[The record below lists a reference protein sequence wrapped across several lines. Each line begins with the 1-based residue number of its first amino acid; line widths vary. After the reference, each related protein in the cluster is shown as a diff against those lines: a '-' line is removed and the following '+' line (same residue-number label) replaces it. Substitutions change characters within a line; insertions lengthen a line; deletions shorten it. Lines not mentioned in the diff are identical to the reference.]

1 MQIVSA
7 EYWQLYT
14 TSVKNLS
21 PDIPKKDMVCY
32 GTVVKT
38 KSMDDDVE
46 DEVEQAGLGLFQR
59 KPEGVPMV
67 PDKPKLGGTAR
78 YQATTF
84 AKKVQVTHE
93 TLRSLKKFKQALQIS
108 KRLYA
113 SAWQTKDI
121 DAAGLFLNARTA
133 AATGGYDH
141 VCLASTSHVLPS
153 GATATN
159 ILGTVPGGAMV
170 GMGPSAPAIQAMRNM
185 ATRMPAASGL
195 TERRKLKALVFPDGM
210 LDLMK
215 VITGTARGLDTDSQ
229 NLNTV
234 ANYDLKL
241 YPIHHFDGVNP
252 NLWGAITD
260 ASDGLQIRTRE
271 DVGTNTWQ
279 DHDGRSAF
287 TGAYY
292 ADAQG
297 WSDWR
302 CWIHGAG

>member
-1 MQIVSA
+1 MQIVSS

-14 TSVKNLS
+14 TTVKNLS
-21 PDIPKKDMVCY
+21 PDVPKKDMVCY
-32 GTVVKT
+32 GKVVKT
-38 KSMDDDVE
+38 KSME
-46 DEVEQAGLGLFQR
+46 DEVEDDVEQSGLGLFQR
-59 KPEGVPMV
+59 KPESAPMAMS
-67 PDKPKLGGTAR
+67 KPKLGGTAR
-78 YQATTF
+78 YQSTMF
-84 AKKVQVTHE
+84 ALKVQVSHE
-93 TLRSLKKFKQALQIS
+93 AFRSLKRYQSALQIA
-108 KRLYA
+108 KRLHA

-133 AATGGYDH
+133 AYTGGYDH

-159 ILGTVPGGAMV
+159 ILGTTPGGGMV
-170 GMGPSAPAIQAMRNM
+170 GMGPSVAAIQAMRNM

-195 TERRKLKALVFPDGM
+195 TERRKLKGLVFPDGM

-215 VITGTARGLDTDSQ
+215 VITGTERGLNTAAL

-234 ANYDLKL
+234 ADYGLKL
-241 YPIHHFDGVNP
+241 HPIHHFDAVNP
-252 NLWGAITD
+252 NLWGALTD
-260 ASDGLQIRTRE
+260 ADMGLQIRTRE
-271 DVGTNTWQ
+271 EVATRTWP
-279 DHDGRSAF
+279 DNDGLSAF